1 MTQQETLSTTYGVFM
16 DLLACDAVSKGQAK
30 LKKGKKKISFD
41 EFLAMR

>member
-30 LKKGKKKISFD
+30 LKRRKKKISFD